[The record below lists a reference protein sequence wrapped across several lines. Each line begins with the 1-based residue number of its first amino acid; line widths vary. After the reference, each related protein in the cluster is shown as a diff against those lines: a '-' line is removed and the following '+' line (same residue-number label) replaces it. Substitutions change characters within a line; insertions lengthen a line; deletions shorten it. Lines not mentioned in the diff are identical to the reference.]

1 MNSAMRPTYD
11 LVREIDTVELPSD
24 IAKTQQARFI
34 LRGNRIYLAAH
45 ADTQTPPSDDLD
57 DWEAERWTNEIH
69 LSTDTP
75 ADDPSWRAELLG
87 QGLFVA
93 RSLLAEATKLT
104 ALPVQAIIGLQSAL
118 GCADPE
124 IDLACGSIHFY
135 VIREPRDDASLRI
148 EANDQPVLTLTEQ
161 AGQSAVFKSAGG
173 GVAPPGCALP
183 VF

>member
-1 MNSAMRPTYD
+1 MQVRMNAAMRPTYD
-11 LVREIDTVELPSD
+11 LVRESEPVELPSD
-24 IAKTQQARFI
+24 LAETQQAGFI
-34 LRGNRIYLAAH
+34 PSGNRIYLAH
-45 ADTQTPPSDDLD
+45 GETRTPPSDNMN
-57 DWEAERWTNEIH
+57 DWESERWMNEIH
-69 LSTDTP
+69 LGTDTP

-87 QGLFVA
+87 QGLSVA

-118 GCADPE
+118 GCVDPE

-161 AGQSAVFKSAGG
+161 AG
-173 GVAPPGCALP
+173 
-183 VF
+183 